1 MQARSRGINHLASGP
16 MATWIPETKS
26 HEWEQAGLSA
36 QLVHRN
42 AVRARLELLVL
53 GPLIAGVLVVYNLRE
68 ELELPEIPVRIG
80 AVLLLVLLG
89 YRLARDL
96 GRMMG
101 PTLLRRV
108 EPGTAGT
115 LGFLIR
121 LSTIGIAIIVAL
133 NVAGLDP
140 AALAVGGAVTGVVIG
155 LAAQQ
160 TLGNVFAGTV
170 LLTARPFRVGER
182 VRLLGGNVNGQMEAT
197 VSSLGL
203 LYTTFMSKG
212 ERIMIPNNIVMQLAI
227 QPLREPSAIDV
238 RARVSSGTRPTDLQR
253 ILAERV
259 TIATR
264 GVPRID
270 VEEVD
275 GDEVV
280 VRVTATP
287 ADEADGAQLA
297 DEVVAALSQNE
308 DPEA

>member
-1 MQARSRGINHLASGP
+1 MP
-16 MATWIPETKS
+16 TWIPETKS
-26 HEWEQAGLSA
+26 HQWEQAGLSA
-36 QLVHRN
+36 QLMHRN

-53 GPLIAGVLVVYNLRE
+53 VPLITGVLVVYNLRE
-68 ELELPEIPVRIG
+68 ELKLPEIPVRIG

-121 LSTIGIAIIVAL
+121 LVTIGIAIIVAL

-160 TLGNVFAGTV
+160 TLGNLFSGTV

-253 ILAERV
+253 ILGERV

-264 GVPRID
+264 GIPRID

-297 DEVVAALSQNE
+297 DEVVAALAQAVDTE
-308 DPEA
+308 V

>member
-1 MQARSRGINHLASGP
+1 MP
-16 MATWIPETKS
+16 TWIPETKS
-26 HEWEQAGLSA
+26 HQWEQAGLSA
-36 QLVHRN
+36 HLVHRN

-53 GPLIAGVLVVYNLRE
+53 LPLIAGVLVVYSLRE

-80 AVLLLVLLG
+80 AFLLLVLLG

-182 VRLLGGNVNGQMEAT
+182 VRLLGGNVNGRMEAT

-297 DEVVAALSQNE
+297 DEVVAALSQGE
-308 DPEA
+308 GPEA

>member
-1 MQARSRGINHLASGP
+1 MP
-16 MATWIPETKS
+16 TWIPETKS
-26 HEWEQAGLSA
+26 HQWEQAGLSA
-36 QLVHRN
+36 HLVHRN

-53 GPLIAGVLVVYNLRE
+53 LPLIAGVLVVYNLRE

-80 AVLLLVLLG
+80 AFLLLVLLG

-160 TLGNVFAGTV
+160 TLGNLFAGTV

-182 VRLLGGNVNGQMEAT
+182 VRLLGGNVNGRMEAT

-297 DEVVAALSQNE
+297 DEVVAALSQGE
-308 DPEA
+308 GPEA

>member
-1 MQARSRGINHLASGP
+1 